1 MTQKA
6 RQLAEE
12 LRHGNQAAPAPSN
25 KSQQQATYPQDAQNY
40 PAFNARYKLISPK
53 GDGAFSVVYK
63 ALDIKTGNYV
73 AVKLISKTSLNV
85 HQVFIVIFIVISLIN
100 VVIMNLTIL

>member
-53 GDGAFSVVYK
+53 GMAHFP
-63 ALDIKTGNYV
+63 LCIK
-73 AVKLISKTSLNV
+73 L
-85 HQVFIVIFIVISLIN
+85 
-100 VVIMNLTIL
+100 